1 MDFDHSWKTYTK
13 SKIWIKEQF
22 KKKPCTLQIFYMVS
36 WTMDENKKVNSLIIQ
51 I

>member
-1 MDFDHSWKTYTK
+1 MKNLYKVQF
-13 SKIWIKEQF
+13 WIKEQF

>member
-1 MDFDHSWKTYTK
+1 MKNLYKVQNLNQRT
-13 SKIWIKEQF
+13 I

>member
-13 SKIWIKEQF
+13 SKIWIKEQL